1 MPAHPGPPPLPPVS
15 TDRMSRLGFGTILL
29 GFLLVLAL
37 AGFVMLTIIDVPP
50 PTRSIEIQIPH
61 DRFSR

>member
-1 MPAHPGPPPLPPVS
+1 MA
-15 TDRMSRLGFGTILL
+15 RLGFGTILL

-37 AGFVMLTIIDVPP
+37 AGFVMLALIAAPP

>member
-1 MPAHPGPPPLPPVS
+1 MKAHPGPPPLPPQS
-15 TDRMSRLGFGTILL
+15 TGRMSRLGFGTILL

-37 AGFVMLTIIDVPP
+37 AGFVMLAIIDVPP

>member
-1 MPAHPGPPPLPPVS
+1 MPARPVHPSFTPAS

-37 AGFVMLTIIDVPP
+37 AGFVMLAIVDVPP